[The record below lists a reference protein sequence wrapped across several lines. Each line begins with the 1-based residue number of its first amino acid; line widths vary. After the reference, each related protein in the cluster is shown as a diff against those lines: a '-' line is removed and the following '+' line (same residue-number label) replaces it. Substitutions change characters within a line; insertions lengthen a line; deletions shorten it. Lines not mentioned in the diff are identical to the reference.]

1 MACSCFGTAAS
12 SWNFNVR
19 IGVGESMLRACDK
32 QCRILTNRQ
41 GVHWMV
47 LAAGF
52 GLFGFTFV
60 LASGIALA
68 YVTDCYQEVS
78 RKRYAS

>member
-1 MACSCFGTAAS
+1 
-12 SWNFNVR
+12 
-19 IGVGESMLRACDK
+19 
-32 QCRILTNRQ
+32 
-41 GVHWMV
+41 MV

-78 RKRYAS
+78 RKRYASWVHHIC